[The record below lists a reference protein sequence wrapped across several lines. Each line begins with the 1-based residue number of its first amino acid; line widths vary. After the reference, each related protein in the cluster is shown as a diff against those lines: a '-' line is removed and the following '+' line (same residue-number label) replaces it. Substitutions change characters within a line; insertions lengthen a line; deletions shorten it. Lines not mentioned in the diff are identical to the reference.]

1 MKPETIGHRKR
12 LKNKFLEENG
22 SGIADYEFLE
32 MLLFLSIPRID
43 TKSISKELL
52 KKFKNLN
59 NVIYAD
65 SNELKKIDYISDNTV
80 YLFKLIQEA
89 IKRIFNTA
97 FEGKNILSSYQ
108 EVIKYCQVIIG
119 NSKIE
124 EFHILFLD
132 IKNQLIKHELSQ
144 KGTIDRSAIYSR
156 EVIKQA
162 LELGASSIIL
172 IHNHPSGDPEPSN
185 NDIIITKSI
194 SEAGKVLGITV
205 LDHIIISRY
214 QYRSLK
220 SMGIL

>member
-1 MKPETIGHRKR
+1 MATNTIGHRKR
-12 LKNKFLEENG
+12 LKNKFLEGNG

-32 MLLFLSIPRID
+32 MLLFLSIPRMD

-52 KKFKNLN
+52 QKFKNLN

-65 SNELKKIDYISDNTV
+65 SNELKKIDYIGDNTI
-80 YLFKLIQEA
+80 YLFKLIQET
-89 IKRIFNTA
+89 IKRIFNTS
-97 FEGKNILSSYQ
+97 FEGKNLLSSYQ
-108 EVIKYCQVIIG
+108 EVIRYCQVIIG

-124 EFHILFLD
+124 EFHVLFLD

-144 KGTIDRSAIYSR
+144 KGTVDRSAIYSR
-156 EVIKQA
+156 EVIKKA
-162 LELGASSIIL
+162 LELGASSLIL

-194 SEAGKVLGITV
+194 SEAGKVLGINV